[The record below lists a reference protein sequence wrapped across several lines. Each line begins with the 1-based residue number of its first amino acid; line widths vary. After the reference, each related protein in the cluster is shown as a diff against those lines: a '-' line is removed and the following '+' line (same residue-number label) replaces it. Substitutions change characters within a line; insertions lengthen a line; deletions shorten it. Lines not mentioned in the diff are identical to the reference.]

1 MATTYN
7 YLLSNFLATPN
18 PDDVRLRIYEKT
30 GKLRYTIDPNIS
42 YFFTKSN
49 IVIINVEDRNSIQL
63 DFPNSSEAAQALAK
77 LNQAK
82 KDITNPG
89 CHPEPIVGENIVF
102 SKMNLEMS
110 ALVTSGD
117 SSLACNTAIL
127 DTPKL
132 GSIVRVAIN
141 GVEVNVG
148 GKTFPNDCYFSPD
161 GGVSVRSRGDER
173 LGDKLYWNGSIAGY
187 QLDAIDLIDFIY
199 LIVLV
204 E

>member
-1 MATTYN
+1 MAATYN

-82 KDITNPG
+82 KVKRRVKAKASITIITESN
-89 CHPEPIVGENIVF
+89 
-102 SKMNLEMS
+102 MMS
-110 ALVTSGD
+110 CISVITPPKILKVLFVLSICPRVWNWLV
-117 SSLACNTAIL
+117 N
-127 DTPKL
+127 K
-132 GSIVRVAIN
+132 
-141 GVEVNVG
+141 
-148 GKTFPNDCYFSPD
+148 
-161 GGVSVRSRGDER
+161 
-173 LGDKLYWNGSIAGY
+173 IATM
-187 QLDAIDLIDFIY
+187 A
-199 LIVLV
+199 
-204 E
+204 